1 MLDEADF
8 FETAHKSAAQSG
20 QSAVP
25 TDLENVE
32 EHFITFIEA
41 ENDKGS
47 AAFFWS
53 RDLADVQR
61 ETSGRDG
68 RWSNRTIRQRTMLLP
83 SRGELPLHDHWSS

>member
-1 MLDEADF
+1 LLDEADF

-41 ENDKGS
+41 ENDKGL
-47 AAFFWS
+47 AFSSWAFSETKLTS
-53 RDLADVQR
+53 REKRVVEMDG
-61 ETSGRDG
+61 GRTGPFDRG
-68 RWSNRTIRQRTMLLP
+68 PCSSLLEV
-83 SRGELPLHDHWSS
+83 S

>member
-41 ENDKGS
+41 ENAKGYVPLPS
-47 AAFFWS
+47 LGRRLMRVERNEWS
-53 RDLADVQR
+53 RWTVDEEGHLIEDPVPLSLR
-61 ETSGRDG
+61 CVTSY
-68 RWSNRTIRQRTMLLP
+68 
-83 SRGELPLHDHWSS
+83 HDT

>member
-1 MLDEADF
+1 LLDEADF

-41 ENDKGS
+41 DNGKGS
-47 AAFFWS
+47 AY
-53 RDLADVQR
+53 
-61 ETSGRDG
+61 
-68 RWSNRTIRQRTMLLP
+68 
-83 SRGELPLHDHWSS
+83 

>member
-25 TDLENVE
+25 IDLENVE

-41 ENDKGS
+41 ENSKGYVPLPS
-47 AAFFWS
+47 LGRQLMRVERNEWS
-53 RDLADVQR
+53 RWTADEEGHLIEDPV
-61 ETSGRDG
+61 
-68 RWSNRTIRQRTMLLP
+68 
-83 SRGELPLHDHWSS
+83 PLSLRYVILYHDT

>member
-41 ENDKGS
+41 ENVKGS
-47 AAFFWS
+47 AVSSGPHEIQLTS
-53 RDLADVQR
+53 REKRVVEMDG
-61 ETSGRDG
+61 GRTGPFDRG
-68 RWSNRTIRQRTMLLP
+68 PCSSLLEV
-83 SRGELPLHDHWSS
+83 S